1 MTHTLALF
9 AQNLDITTGD
19 IGIIL
24 SIALLEGLLSVDNAL
39 VNASLAQGLP
49 HAKERKMAIKIGI
62 GLGALL
68 RLVALFSATLI
79 IQNPWIKLLG
89 AGYLVF
95 LAVKHLFFHSA
106 EGGGDSEHGKHAKFW
121 PVVRA
126 IALADMAFSIDNVVA
141 AVGMSPKFSI
151 VVIGVLCGI
160 VTMVFATQLMAVLI
174 GRYPLL
180 EKTAYAIVGF
190 VGCSIFAEDLLHWHI
205 DEMCKFLVIIG
216 SVVGTIF
223 YQEINRRLRK
233 THHAHGHAHAHK
245 KAYKTSAE

>member
-1 MTHTLALF
+1 MISTLTQF
-9 AQNLDITTGD
+9 IPSDITTGD
-19 IGIIL
+19 IGLIV

-39 VNASLAQGLP
+39 VNASLAKGLP
-49 HAKERKMAIKIGI
+49 TAKEQNMAIRVGI
-62 GLGALL
+62 ALGAIL
-68 RLVALFSATLI
+68 RIVALFSATLI
-79 IQNPWIKLLG
+79 IQNPWVKLLG
-89 AGYLVF
+89 AGYLVW
-95 LAVKHLFFHSA
+95 LAIKHLVLHKA

-121 PVVRA
+121 PVIRA

-190 VGCSIFAEDLLHWHI
+190 VGASIFAEDLLHLHMG
-205 DEMCKFLVIIG
+205 EMTKFLVIIG
-216 SVVGTIF
+216 SVFGTMA

-233 THHAHGHAHAHK
+233 HPHHAHAHPK
-245 KAYKTSAE
+245 GKHHK